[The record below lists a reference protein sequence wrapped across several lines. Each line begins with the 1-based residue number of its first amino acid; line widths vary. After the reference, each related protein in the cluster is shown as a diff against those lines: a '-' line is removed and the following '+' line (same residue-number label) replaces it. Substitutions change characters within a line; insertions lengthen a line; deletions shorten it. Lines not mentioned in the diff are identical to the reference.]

1 MLPNVLWTCAP
12 LLYYMLTNIVWLKIT
27 KRTAQEIQ
35 VLRDLMVLKGCNF
48 LLGLEKELKLW
59 FEMEL
64 KCVVIIQIEGHRY
77 PGSVEFDIEFSYGGL
92 LLEFQLYKW
101 SQIPLMNACYCVSIL
116 KFQIEKVGSHFCM
129 TSRKHLLMVASKPTS
144 VILAF

>member
-1 MLPNVLWTCAP
+1 M
-12 LLYYMLTNIVWLKIT
+12 

-59 FEMEL
+59 FEIEL
-64 KCVVIIQIEGHRY
+64 KCVVIIQIEGHRN
-77 PGSVEFDIEFSYGGL
+77 PGSVEFEIEFSYGGL
-92 LLEFQLYKW
+92 LLEFQLHKW
-101 SQIPLMNACYCVSIL
+101 SQIPLMNACYCVSKISNW
-116 KFQIEKVGSHFCM
+116 E
-129 TSRKHLLMVASKPTS
+129 SRLTFLYDWLQAYKHLLMVASKPTS